1 MRLSRAAEIM
11 YAWPV
16 IQPGV
21 AITSS
26 TSPVEGGAA
35 LAAAAVEAAASG
47 LSLAVAKPATG
58 GEAAGAA
65 LGGASGAGA
74 LGGAAGRSSAI
85 ALVAHSPSWKPACE
99 WTIPFGL
106 PVDPLVY
113 RMKSGCDAS
122 TGTGGSTR
130 QSRETSSRSDQSW
143 RTVSA
148 AAPAAASSAS
158 WAWARRLSARAAP
171 AGQPCVY
178 TVAGGGGWRGRAR
191 RDAESGERVRRWGG
205 RRSLCGPTSSPLAG
219 PARRALG
226 GRGAA
231 AAASREAAA
240 RPLLVMR
247 RDAPTSSSLEL
258 RVMAE
263 VPAAT
268 ATKGTPIRLAACDGR
283 RGAVRL
289 VSRVVA
295 WRGGRGLLSPV

>member
-1 MRLSRAAEIM
+1 MSTLTRCRAMTAAKRSGGETGEPSRRTEGVRLSRAAEIM

-106 PVDPLVY
+106 PVEPDVY
-113 RMKSGCDAS
+113 KTRRGCDALR
-122 TGTGGSTR
+122 GNG
-130 QSRETSSRSDQSW
+130 
-143 RTVSA
+143 A
-148 AAPAAASSAS
+148 
-158 WAWARRLSARAAP
+158 ARAH
-171 AGQPCVY
+171 
-178 TVAGGGGWRGRAR
+178 
-191 RDAESGERVRRWGG
+191 
-205 RRSLCGPTSSPLAG
+205 
-219 PARRALG
+219 
-226 GRGAA
+226 
-231 AAASREAAA
+231 
-240 RPLLVMR
+240 
-247 RDAPTSSSLEL
+247 
-258 RVMAE
+258 MA
-263 VPAAT
+263 
-268 ATKGTPIRLAACDGR
+268 
-283 RGAVRL
+283 
-289 VSRVVA
+289 
-295 WRGGRGLLSPV
+295 